1 MKTKENYY
9 KDYLKALVGGK
20 IVEVIVDASNEEY
33 LSNPYLGFIVKKGKK
48 TFQFVALRDPEGNG
62 AGHME
67 ITEIGNTNDDIK
79 TNTSKRIFYNSRR
92 SQFLRLKTK
101 ETNEK

>member
-1 MKTKENYY
+1 MKTKEDYY

-67 ITEIGNTNDDIK
+67 ITEIT
-79 TNTSKRIFYNSRR
+79 
-92 SQFLRLKTK
+92 LKLPILATRMRGMK
-101 ETNEK
+101 TNEK

>member
-9 KDYLKALVGGK
+9 KDYLKGLVGGK

-48 TFQFVALRDPEGNG
+48 SFQIIALRDPEGNG

-67 ITEIGNTNDDIK
+67 ITDITDLGNTNEGYENKDI
-79 TNTSKRIFYNSRR
+79 IA
-92 SQFLRLKTK
+92 LKTK
-101 ETNEK
+101 EKNEK